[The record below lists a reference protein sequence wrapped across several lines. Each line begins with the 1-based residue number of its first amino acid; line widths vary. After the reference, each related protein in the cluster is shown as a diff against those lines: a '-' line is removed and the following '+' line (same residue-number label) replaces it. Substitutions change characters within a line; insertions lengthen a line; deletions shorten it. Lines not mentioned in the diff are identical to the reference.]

1 MNGVATAKKRRLILL
16 ILLALFLAGSLV
28 SALIPAGK
36 DMEHLTRSS
45 SLRMETVVEGNVTEI
60 RYLDADGEPA
70 FAADLN
76 YATLRRT
83 ADGKTVRE
91 EYLDERGEK
100 QEMDAGH
107 YAVLREYNDRQQNI
121 RTTYLDA
128 DNRPMENSQ
137 GYVTLERT
145 YNEAGQCI
153 SDRFLAEDGS
163 PVESKTNG
171 YGREYAYD
179 AAGNRIEEKYL
190 DAAGKL
196 MKNASGAAIVR
207 RTFYPDGPD
216 AGRVERE
223 FYFDESGAPVTVTDG
238 EYGVLKEYDELG
250 RNSTVTFLDAEGK
263 PMTVSDGYTTLK
275 RTFYNDDSV
284 RTIRYFD
291 AEGTKAALPQG
302 QYGVLLENDQV
313 TYLDADGNEIF
324 NFKNFLYNLP
334 VLVILAAVLV
344 VAASLLLGKRG
355 NLCLLIFYFG
365 VILYMTMIYRSR
377 GTARMETELF
387 WSYKQFFRDPSIR
400 KEIMDNIWLFVPLG
414 TVLYRLYPKL
424 RILLVPVLLSA
435 GIEILQYFTG
445 LGLAELDDLINNSL
459 GGLIGY
465 GIGYVAGAYSST
477 RVRLRDTASKSE

>member
-1 MNGVATAKKRRLILL
+1 MNGETTTKKRSLILL
-16 ILLALFLAGSLV
+16 ILLALFFAGSLV

-45 SLRMETVVEGNVTEI
+45 SLRVETAEEGNVTEI
-60 RYLDADGEPA
+60 RYLDADGAPA

-76 YATLRRT
+76 YATLRKT
-83 ADGKTVRE
+83 TEGNTVRE
-91 EYLDERGEK
+91 EYLDEQGEK
-100 QEMDAGH
+100 QEMGAGH
-107 YAVLREYNDRQQNI
+107 YAVRREYNDRQQNI

-128 DNRPMENSQ
+128 ENRPMENSQ

-145 YNEAGQCI
+145 YNEAGQCV
-153 SDRFLAEDGS
+153 SDRFLAEDGT
-163 PVESKTNG
+163 PVESRSYG
-171 YGREYAYD
+171 YGREFTYD
-179 AAGNRIEEKYL
+179 AAGNCVEEKYL
-190 DAAGKL
+190 DAAGKP
-196 MKNASGAAIVR
+196 MKNASGAAIVK
-207 RTFYPDGPD
+207 RTFYPEGPD
-216 AGRVERE
+216 AGRVETE
-223 FYFDESGAPVTVTDG
+223 FYFDEAGAPATVTDG
-238 EYGVLKEYDELG
+238 EYGVRKEYDELG

-284 RTIRYFD
+284 RTIRYFAAD
-291 AEGTKAALPQG
+291 GTKAALPQG

-324 NFKNFLYNLP
+324 NLKNFLYNLP

-344 VAASLLLGKRG
+344 IIASLLLGKRG

-365 VILYMTMIYRSR
+365 VILYMTLIYRSQ
-377 GTARMETELF
+377 GTTRMETELF
-387 WSYKQFFRDPSIR
+387 WSYKQFFRDPAIR

-414 TVLYRLYPKL
+414 TILYRLYPKL

-435 GIEILQYFTG
+435 GIEVLQYFTG

-465 GIGYVAGAYSST
+465 GIGYVAGYYSST
-477 RVRLRDTASKSE
+477 RVRFLDTASKSE